1 MKIAG
6 HMRELYSDYRLLEK
20 QERLAVR
27 RVNIEERN
35 QYNQFIRCLRQML
48 VDQGSL
54 MVKVDCFDD
63 LVESLDRPVIDLA
76 RVGGEEDDRLSYCS
90 SLRSLRSLSTGSSR
104 SQSPVCGPEC
114 QPVVLRRD
122 RGSHCVSNKF

>member
-1 MKIAG
+1 
-6 HMRELYSDYRLLEK
+6 
-20 QERLAVR
+20 
-27 RVNIEERN
+27 
-35 QYNQFIRCLRQML
+35 
-48 VDQGSL
+48 

-76 RVGGEEDDRLSYCS
+76 RVEEDDRLSYCS
-90 SLRSLRSLSTGSSR
+90 SLRSLRSISTGSSR

-122 RGSHCVSNKF
+122 RASHCVSSNKFLT